1 MSVTDW
7 EEMRADHA
15 LQCEENMARAEAMQA
30 EARSMQARPEP
41 AVDPNT
47 MQSTA
52 DLKSSGAHAERT
64 TAGAERTTHEYSSPK

>member
-7 EEMRADHA
+7 EEMRTDHA

-30 EARSMQARPEP
+30 EARSMRARPEP

-47 MQSTA
+47 EQSAA
-52 DLKSSGAHAERT
+52 DMKSSGAR
-64 TAGAERTTHEYSSPK
+64 AERTTHEYSSPK